1 MAFQDCPLDTVIDR
15 IELFHLGYELPD
27 RIGNA
32 VRFFQRRETLF
43 VRLTTRGGAV
53 GWGETWALPAS
64 AAALIQN
71 MLGPALLGEDVRFPQ
86 RVWRKLARFIVNDRR
101 GLTSMAIAA
110 LDMAVWDAKARSEGI
125 PLSEALGGRF
135 RARLTSYA
143 SGPFVRPG
151 DEPYAHYAD
160 EVGGYLERGFRN
172 IKIRVG
178 IGAREDAAIVRAV
191 RRAIGGETGLMVD
204 MNEAGDVAQTLDFA
218 RRVDDCD
225 LVWLEEPVLHDD
237 LASWTRIAG
246 QTRQALAGGESL
258 YGMAGFRDFLSA
270 GAFSIAQ
277 PDLALCG
284 GLTEGLRIASLAEAF
299 NVPVA
304 PHVWGGVVNF
314 AASMHFAAVLP
325 DRSRAGR
332 RFPFFEYDVSDNR
345 LRDEFFECSIQQDG
359 AIPVPQGAG
368 LGFDLHESQFKSLL
382 MTRGELGRA
391 RPADIKQ
398 NRAVGER

>member
-1 MAFQDCPLDTVIDR
+1 MDTVVDR
-15 IELFHLGYELPD
+15 IELFHLGYDLPD

-32 VRFFQRRETLF
+32 ARFFQRRETLF

-53 GWGETWALPAS
+53 GWGETWSLPAP

-71 MLGPALLGEDVRFPQ
+71 VLGPALIGEDVRFPQ
-86 RVWRKLARFIVNDRR
+86 RVWRKLALFIVNDRR

-110 LDMAVWDAKARSEGI
+110 LDMAVWDAKARSESV
-125 PLSEALGGRF
+125 PLSEALGGRL
-135 RARLTSYA
+135 RDRVTSYA
-143 SGPFVRPG
+143 SGPFVKPG
-151 DEPYAHYAD
+151 DKPYGHYVE
-160 EVGGYLERGFRN
+160 EVGSYLRRGFRN
-172 IKIRVG
+172 VKIRVG
-178 IGAREDAAIVRAV
+178 IGAREDATIVQAV
-191 RRAIGGETGLMVD
+191 RHAVGDDTGLMVD
-204 MNEAGDVAQTLDFA
+204 MNEAGDVAQALDFA
-218 RRVDDCD
+218 RRVEDCD

-237 LASWTRIAG
+237 LPSWSRIAA

-258 YGMAGFRDFLSA
+258 YSMAGFRDFLTA
-270 GAFSIAQ
+270 GVFAIAQ

-304 PHVWGGVVNF
+304 PHVWGGAVNF
-314 AASMHFAAVLP
+314 VASMHFAAVLP
-325 DRSRAGR
+325 DRSRGAQ

-345 LRDEFFECSIQQDG
+345 LRDELFEGAVQGDG
-359 AIPVPQGAG
+359 TIAVPQGAG
-368 LGFDLHESQFKSLL
+368 LGFDLDERQFKPLL